1 VKDSALFAGSLIRS
15 ESSADPLTHLGNA
28 KKKANLGACLTG
40 DPPEPVLPKRQ
51 RFWGIA
57 HWEEPKVFHW
67 KAAATALAMAAMT
80 ITGGAAQEGAST
92 LVLGQFIAPATF
104 DAPGAEWG
112 NRSLYFQAVYD
123 TLLNVTAEGTVEPFL
138 ASEYSYSEDNKTL
151 TLKIRDDVTF
161 IDGTKLTADI
171 VKQNLERFKNG
182 GGPFAVD
189 LVNVESIEAP
199 DATTVILKLSAPDP
213 ALVLYLS
220 HEAGIVASPAM
231 FGAADAA
238 TNPIGSGP
246 YILDTAASVNG
257 SSYVYKKNPNYWNP
271 DVQHYDNL
279 KINILADPT
288 AIVNAIQASE
298 VNAIKL
304 TGNTTNDVIEAAGWS
319 MNFNELDFM
328 GLLLFDRGG
337 QQNPALADVRVRQAI
352 NYAMD
357 REGLL
362 QAMQQGN
369 GTVTTQVFKPSSPAY
384 DPALDQ
390 MYPYDPE
397 KAKQLLAEAGF
408 ANGLTL
414 SMPSTAVLGAASFTL
429 IQQLLGDVGITVEYV
444 DTPAENYIADQLAPK
459 YPAVFMALQEDTD
472 WQLIQFMLSRTA
484 SFNPFKYGDDTTDAL
499 IKEIQSGDPATQAA
513 KAKELNKYIVEQA
526 WFAPFFRVRIGYPSD
541 PNTSVTV
548 MPSNAVPSLYDIKP
562 KT

>member
-1 VKDSALFAGSLIRS
+1 
-15 ESSADPLTHLGNA
+15 
-28 KKKANLGACLTG
+28 
-40 DPPEPVLPKRQ
+40 
-51 RFWGIA
+51 
-57 HWEEPKVFHW
+57 
-67 KAAATALAMAAMT
+67 MAAMT

-288 AIVNAIQASE
+288 AIVNAIQAGE